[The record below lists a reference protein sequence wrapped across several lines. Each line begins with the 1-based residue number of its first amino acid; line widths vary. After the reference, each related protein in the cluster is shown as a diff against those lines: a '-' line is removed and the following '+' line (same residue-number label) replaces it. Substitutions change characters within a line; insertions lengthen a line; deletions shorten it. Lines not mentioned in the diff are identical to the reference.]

1 MCVQRSVTCWFYPE
15 RNSSDVCGIQK
26 ESREHKAAHQQVLEA
41 GRLERKPHS
50 NLLTSAE
57 GDSEAKKRQKEASH
71 CRCSLSNTHACTHA
85 HTLVSQRLKDRATV
99 IQYSPDPGLYKG
111 LTFYTDK
118 GLSSGLRCVAL
129 LLQEIMHV
137 CVCLVCYKNTNP
149 DLHSYTQIR
158 SFVKVIKVITLH
170 TSVEK

>member
-1 MCVQRSVTCWFYPE
+1 MGFR
-15 RNSSDVCGIQK
+15 K
-26 ESREHKAAHQQVLEA
+26 KHKAAHQQVLEA
-41 GRLERKPHS
+41 GKLERKPHS

-71 CRCSLSNTHACTHA
+71 CLCSLSNTHARTHA

-118 GLSSGLRCVAL
+118 GLSSGLGCVTL

-137 CVCLVCYKNTNP
+137 CVFSVLPGQKHQSGFTFLYSN
-149 DLHSYTQIR
+149 
-158 SFVKVIKVITLH
+158 KVICQGDKGH
-170 TSVEK
+170 YFAHFAYVEK